1 MSHPG
6 TLPAAPRPRRLPLT
20 GALRLGR
27 LNDTWFKPASG
38 VTSASLVP
46 LITLLALGRLDLAAY
61 TMAGSMCAL
70 YGHNLPYAAR
80 SRAVLW
86 VILGMTGSV
95 ALAMATSALTDSVP
109 VLIAVGAVLAAVQKT
124 VCEASRIGP
133 PGPVIFAFISSAT
146 LFVPQTFG
154 SIPGHLAL
162 TVGASALAWCV
173 TMAPGLVRP
182 NGPERRATARALEAA
197 AAAVAEPG
205 PGPAA
210 GGAGAAAAAAVHT
223 AWQTLYAARHRTP
236 ERRALERLIVRA
248 EVALAAPGDSD
259 PEALRQIAGRVRGTR
274 PLPRPEGLDEAAL
287 AELAGI
293 DIERARTPRSQHP
306 VIRAFAPGSP
316 LLPVTLR
323 ALTGSALAGYVA
335 YALGSDRP
343 YWAIVTAVSL
353 YQSNLTLS
361 WNRAVQ
367 RVVGN
372 LVGVGVFAAVSPL
385 PRAASVWLVVLVLV
399 LSFGAEAFMPRN
411 YWLGSCCVTPMALLI
426 SEFSQ
431 LHGAG
436 ELIGDRVL
444 DTVLGAAVG
453 ILAALAVTNRRA
465 GAHLERALATAD
477 RARAEAAALLAGPGG
492 GATALESARRRLG
505 AALVEL
511 RGAADAAAGEW
522 WQRALPAQQVLDVE
536 QAGHRTLAATVER
549 QGLAAVREPER
560 RPAEED
566 VAREDAT
573 V

>member
-1 MSHPG
+1 MSRPRP
-6 TLPAAPRPRRLPLT
+6 LPAAHRPRRLPLA
-20 GALRLGR
+20 GALRLGK

-38 VTSASLVP
+38 LASAAVVP
-46 LITLLALGRLDLAAY
+46 LVTLLALGRLDLAAY

-95 ALAMATSALTDSVP
+95 TAAMVTSALTDSVP
-109 VLIAVGAVLAAVQKT
+109 VLIAVAAVLAALQKT
-124 VCEASRIGP
+124 VCEAGGIGP

-146 LFVPQTFG
+146 LFVPQTLAG
-154 SIPGHLAL
+154 VPGHLAL
-162 TVGASALAWCV
+162 TLGAAALAWCV

-197 AAAVAEPG
+197 AAAVAETRPG
-205 PGPAA
+205 SAQDRA
-210 GGAGAAAAAAVHT
+210 RAAAAAAVHA

-236 ERRALERLIVRA
+236 QRRALERLVVRA

-259 PEALRQIAGRVRGTR
+259 PQTLREIASGVRGTR
-274 PLPRPEGLDEAAL
+274 PLPRPDGLDDAAL

-293 DIERARTPRSQHP
+293 DIERARTPRSRHP

-316 LLPVTLR
+316 LLPVALR
-323 ALTGSALAGYVA
+323 ALTGSALAGYA
-335 YALGSDRP
+335 AHALGSDRP

-367 RVVGN
+367 RVFGN
-372 LVGVGVFAAVSPL
+372 LVGVGVFAVLSPL
-385 PRAASVWLVVLVLV
+385 PRAASVWLVVLVLA

-411 YWLGSCCVTPMALLI
+411 YWLGSCCVTPIALLI

-453 ILAALAVTNRRA
+453 ILAAFAVTNRRA

-477 RARAEAAALLAGPGG
+477 RARAEASALLDSPEA
-492 GATALESARRRLG
+492 ASTALEAARRRLG
-505 AALVEL
+505 GALVEL
-511 RGAADAAAGEW
+511 RAAADAAAGEW
-522 WQRALPAQQVLDVE
+522 WQRALPEQQVLDVE

-549 QGLAAVREPER
+549 QGLTAVRAPER
-560 RPAEED
+560 RPAEDD
-566 VAREDAT
+566 VDREDAA

>member
-1 MSHPG
+1 MSRSR
-6 TLPAAPRPRRLPLT
+6 TLPAATRPKRLPLT
-20 GALRLGR
+20 GVLRLGR

-46 LITLLALGRLDLAAY
+46 LITLYALGRLDLAAY

-95 ALAMATSALTDSVP
+95 ALAMVTSALTDSVP
-109 VLIAVGAVLAAVQKT
+109 VLIAVGAVLVALQKT

-133 PGPVIFAFISSAT
+133 PGPVVFAFISSAT

-154 SIPGHLAL
+154 SVPGHLAL
-162 TVGASALAWCV
+162 TLGAAALAWCV

-197 AAAVAEPG
+197 AAAVAAPG

-210 GGAGAAAAAAVHT
+210 DGARAAAAAGVHT
-223 AWQTLYAARHRTP
+223 AWQTLYAARRRTP
-236 ERRALERLIVRA
+236 ERRALERLVVRA

-259 PEALRQIAGRVRGTR
+259 PEALRRIASQVRGTR
-274 PLPRPEGLDEAAL
+274 PLPRPEGLDDRAL

-293 DIERARTPRSQHP
+293 DIERARAPRSQHP
-306 VIRAFAPGSP
+306 VLRAFAPGST
-316 LLPVTLR
+316 LLPVALR
-323 ALTGSALAGYVA
+323 TLTGSALAGYVA
-335 YALGSDRP
+335 HALGSDRP

-372 LVGVGVFAAVSPL
+372 LVGVGVFAALSPL

-399 LSFGAEAFMPRN
+399 LSFGAEACMPRN

-431 LHGAG
+431 FHGAG

-465 GAHLERALATAD
+465 GAHLEHALATAD
-477 RARAEAAALLAGPGG
+477 RTRAEAAVLLARPEA
-492 GATALESARRRLG
+492 GASALESARRRLG

-522 WQRALPAQQVLDVE
+522 WQRALPEQQVLDVE
-536 QAGHRTLAATVER
+536 RAGHRTLAATVER
-549 QGLAAVREPER
+549 QGLVAVRAPER
-560 RPAEED
+560 RPAEKD
-566 VAREDAT
+566 VAREDAA